1 MNTNLELFKCI
12 ADKAESCKDYSYV
25 KFQLDNQNNI
35 IGFTFTNDLPKAD
48 GDKFIYVALEQFQTK
63 EAKEIL
69 EEIDTLIG

>member
-25 KFQLDNQNNI
+25 KFQLDEQKNI
-35 IGFTFTNDLPKAD
+35 LGFTFTNELPKVIEKD
-48 GDKFIYVALEQFQTK
+48 FIYVSVEQFKTK

-69 EEIDTLIG
+69 EEINILIG